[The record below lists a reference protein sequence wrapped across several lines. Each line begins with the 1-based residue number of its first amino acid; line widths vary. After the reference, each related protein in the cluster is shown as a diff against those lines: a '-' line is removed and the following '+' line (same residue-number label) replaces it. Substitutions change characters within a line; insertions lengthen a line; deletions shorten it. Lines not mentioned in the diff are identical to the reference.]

1 MFQGLTMPIA
11 AKVCAAA
18 LVVGGAGVATY
29 EAVDTGGD
37 AAFVASNSPDALAF
51 GSDSENQKK
60 TGTPLDVDDRS
71 NPRWETDRKVPVDGE
86 DPKGDAADV
95 TPKSETKE
103 SDDQES
109 KDTKDEASEE
119 DDKTSE
125 EDDETSKDKE
135 DETEAD
141 EDVPTV
147 EDDDDTFIEI
157 LWPEPDSHWDERVVA
172 FEGEAE
178 PGSEVF
184 AGRYKAD
191 INDRGEWRIEL
202 ILSPGANKAVLKV
215 VDEAG
220 NVSEDSIT
228 VWLDVEEVEAKA
240 TDEPKEDPKD
250 EPEEAVE
257 VEFSANQQYG
267 ECDAEIPYDV
277 FWGTATPNS
286 VVRIASDYGSAT
298 IEVGPKGHWE
308 KKVWFKEAP
317 RGVEFPVY
325 VAADNGEK
333 TFWFYAVPLAKETPD
348 TAVDE
353 EPAAKDNDEAPAEA
367 DKSR

>member
-29 EAVDTGGD
+29 EVVDTGGD
-37 AAFVASNSPDALAF
+37 AATVASDSPDALAF
-51 GSDSENQKK
+51 GSDDENQKK

-71 NPRWETDRKVPVDGE
+71 NPRWETDRKVPVDDE
-86 DPKGDAADV
+86 ESDGDTAVLKA
-95 TPKSETKE
+95 TAEQKE
-103 SDDQES
+103 SDDQGS
-109 KDTKDEASEE
+109 KDAKEEASKEEDEAF
-119 DDKTSE
+119 K

-135 DETEAD
+135 GETEAD
-141 EDVPTV
+141 KEVPTV

-157 LWPEPDSHWDERVVA
+157 LWPEPDSHWDERLVV

-220 NVSEDSIT
+220 NVDEDAIT
-228 VWLDVEEVEAKA
+228 VWLDVEEVEEQAK
-240 TDEPKEDPKD
+240 DEPKEEPKE
-250 EPEEAVE
+250 EPEEAVN

-267 ECDAEIPYDV
+267 ECDAEVPYDV
-277 FWGTATPNS
+277 FWGKATPNS
-286 VVRIASDYGSAT
+286 VVRITSEYGGAT

-308 KKVWFKEAP
+308 KKVWFEQAP

-325 VAADNGEK
+325 VDADNGEK
-333 TFWFYAVPLAKETPD
+333 TFWFYAVPLAEDAP
-348 TAVDE
+348 
-353 EPAAKDNDEAPAEA
+353 AKDKDIDQDPAQA
-367 DKSR
+367 DATR